1 MLADMAERYDVV
13 VVGAG
18 HNGLTCACYLAK
30 AGQKVL
36 VLETREVVG
45 GGCAT
50 KEVAAPGFRH
60 NFHSN
65 FHGIIHM
72 GPVYRD
78 LELERYGA
86 RYVWPENQFGHVFP
100 DGRALVW
107 SRDLEETVRRVARFS
122 KRDAETVRE
131 LAHLYRRVLDEGFIP
146 AMFSA
151 PGPPSEDFAGIE
163 ALGGAELARHFLTT
177 PNHLARSLFE
187 SPEVQT
193 WIGFWVA
200 QLAGTGDV
208 FGLGANYPVMLA
220 GSTEPYG
227 WAICEGGSVRL
238 AEAMAAHLRDHG
250 GNVRVDATVRQ
261 IEVRDGRATGVV
273 LDSGERI
280 AVGGTLV
287 SNLDPKHTFLEL
299 VGEQDLPSEFG
310 PLVKR
315 WRYDVMSMFCIYLAL
330 DAPVRWKA
338 AADDPA
344 VERCFAVS
352 MCEDLSVLDDNA
364 SDCRLGI
371 PPRRPGLFSVHPSL
385 FEPSLCPPGK
395 EACFVEQIA
404 PYELREGGAQ
414 AWADRK
420 EEYADVVLE
429 RWREYAD
436 GLDAD
441 DVVGRYISSPID
453 IETVMPSMKHGDWNH
468 GEMSQ
473 DQLGIFR
480 PWHEHPPYRT
490 AFENVYLCGASTHP
504 GGSIGGACG
513 YNAAGAIAG
522 DLRLQAWWTEPA
534 GAATSATHSTA

>member
-1 MLADMAERYDVV
+1 MADGYDVV

-86 RYVWPENQFGHVFP
+86 RYVWPEHQFAHVFP
-100 DGRALVW
+100 DGKALVW
-107 SRDLEETVRRVARFS
+107 SRSLEETVRRVARFS

-131 LAHLYRRVLDEGFIP
+131 LALTYRRVLEEGMIP
-146 AMFSA
+146 AMFSP
-151 PGPPSEDFAGIE
+151 PGPSSGDLAGLE
-163 ALGGAELARHFLTT
+163 SMPGGLELARHFLTS

-220 GSTEPYG
+220 GSTEPFG
-227 WAICEGGSVRL
+227 WAICEGGSVKL

-250 GNVRVDATVRQ
+250 GEIRVDATVRQ
-261 IEVRDGRATGVV
+261 IEVEDGRATAVV
-273 LDSGERI
+273 LDDATRI
-280 AVGGTLV
+280 PIDGLLV

-299 VGEQDLPSEFG
+299 VGEQDLPSAFT
-310 PLVKR
+310 PLVNR
-315 WRYDVMSMFCIYLAL
+315 WRYDTMSMFCLYLAL
-330 DAPVRWKA
+330 DEPVRWKA

-364 SDCRLGI
+364 SDCRLGVA
-371 PPRRPGLFSVHPSL
+371 PRQPGLFSVHPSL

-395 EACFVEQIA
+395 EACFLEQIA
-404 PYELREGGAQ
+404 PYELRDGGHD
-414 AWADRK
+414 AW
-420 EEYADVVLE
+420 EELKLSYADFVLD
-429 RWREYAD
+429 RWRPYLVS
-436 GLDAD
+436 GLEPERI
-441 DVVGRYISSPID
+441 VGRYISSPID
-453 IETVMPSMKHGDWNH
+453 IERVMPSMKHGDWNH
-468 GEMSQ
+468 GEMTQ
-473 DQLGIFR
+473 DQLGIYR
-480 PWHEHPPYRT
+480 PFHEYGPYRT
-490 AFENVYLCGASTHP
+490 AFENVYLCGSSTHP

-513 YNAAGAIAG
+513 HNAAGAIVD
-522 DLRLQAWWTEPA
+522 DLGVEAWWRAEPA
-534 GAATSATHSTA
+534 VAGTSL